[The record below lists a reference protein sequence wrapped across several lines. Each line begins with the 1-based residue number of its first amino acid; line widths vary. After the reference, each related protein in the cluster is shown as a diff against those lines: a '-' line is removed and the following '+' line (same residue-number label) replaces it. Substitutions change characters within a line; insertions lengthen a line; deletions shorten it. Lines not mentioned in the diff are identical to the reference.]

1 MLLVAIILIFSYFPP
16 TEQKQYN
23 DYYDYEYDY
32 DSYENYND
40 YGDHAIRN
48 KFNSG
53 KDNSHNSE
61 MKMKQS
67 TTKDNLA
74 NTAFKKS

>member
-1 MLLVAIILIFSYFPP
+1 MLLVAIILIISFSPP
-16 TEQKQYN
+16 TEQKQYKDDYD
-23 DYYDYEYDY
+23 DYYNYDY

-40 YGDHAIRN
+40 YSVKPVNYGTE
-48 KFNSG
+48 
-53 KDNSHNSE
+53 NSHNSK